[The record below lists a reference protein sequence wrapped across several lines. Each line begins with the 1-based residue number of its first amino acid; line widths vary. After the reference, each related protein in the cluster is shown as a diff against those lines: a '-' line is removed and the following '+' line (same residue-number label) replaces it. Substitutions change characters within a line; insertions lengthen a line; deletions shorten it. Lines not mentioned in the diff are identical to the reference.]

1 MFGGLAKSL
10 FGSSN
15 DRYVRSLNPI
25 LAKIAG
31 FEPTLKAMSD
41 EELSAQTVK
50 FRERLENGEKLD
62 SILPEAFATVR
73 EAGVRVLGMRHF
85 DVQMIGGIVLHRG
98 EIAEMRT
105 GEGKTLVATLATYL
119 NALPGKGVHV
129 ITVNDYLARRD
140 AEWMGQIYRFLGLTV
155 GVIVPNLADHQRR
168 EAYASDITYG
178 TNNEFGFDYLRDNMK
193 YDRASMVQRPFA
205 MAIVDEVDSVLID
218 EARTPL
224 IISGPTD
231 DKSELYIGVD
241 AIVKQLSPELYEK
254 DEKQKSIVLTEEG
267 METVERMLE
276 TAGLLKGANLY
287 DFENTQVVHH
297 LNQSLRANVMYKRDI
312 DYIVKDGKVVIIDE
326 FTGRMMDG
334 RRWSD
339 GLHQAVEAKEGVTI
353 EPENQ
358 TLASITFQNYFRM
371 YPKLAGMTG
380 TAATE
385 APEFYDIYKMN
396 VVSIPTNV
404 PVKRI
409 DQDDE
414 FYKTMQDKFI
424 AIARTIREHA
434 AKGQPVLVGTVSIEK
449 SELLSEYLTKEGVD
463 HSVLNARFHEQEAHI
478 VAQAGRLGAVTIATN
493 MAGRGT
499 DIQLG
504 GNLEFRV
511 EAELADM
518 PEGPEREA
526 AIAQIKAEIAAEKQR
541 VLEAGGLFV
550 LGTERHE
557 SRRIDNQLRGRSGRQ
572 GDPGLSR
579 FYLSL
584 DDDLLRI
591 FGPDTLFAKMMRNNI
606 ADGEAIGSKWLTK
619 AIETAQKKVE
629 ARNYD
634 IRKQVVEYDDVMND
648 QRKVIYEQR
657 ADIMDADTVG
667 DVVEDMRAE
676 TVNDLVGTACP
687 PETYP
692 EQWDIEGLKTR
703 AQEMLGIE
711 APVEQWIAE
720 TDGIEPEDVENR
732 IRDLATAR
740 VTEKSDQL
748 DPETWTSIE
757 KSILLQNLDHHWKEH
772 LAMLDALR
780 QVVHLRAY
788 AQKTPINEYKQEAFA
803 MFERMLGAI
812 REDVTRTLA
821 WAEFQFQAPPGL
833 PELPDFLTTHID
845 PLTGLDNSADWD
857 AGSAGLI
864 SNELPAMQIPR
875 PTGEALGD
883 DPANWVGRVN
893 RNAPCPCGSGRKY
906 KQCHGAVV

>member
-1 MFGGLAKSL
+1 MFGGIAKSL

-15 DRYVRSLNPI
+15 DRYVKSLNPV
-25 LAKIAG
+25 LAKIAS
-31 FEPTLKAMSD
+31 FEPALQAMDDATLAR
-41 EELSAQTVK
+41 QTVL
-50 FRERLENGEKLD
+50 FRERLANGETLD
-62 SILPEAFATVR
+62 QLLPEAFATVR
-73 EAGVRVLGMRHF
+73 EAASRVLGQRHY

-119 NALPGKGVHV
+119 NALPGEGVHV
-129 ITVNDYLARRD
+129 ITVNDYLASRD
-140 AEWMGQIYRFLGLTV
+140 ADWMGRVYRFLGLTT
-155 GVIVPNLADHQRR
+155 GVIVPNLTDDERR
-168 EAYASDITYG
+168 AAYAADITYG

-193 YDRASMVQRPFA
+193 YDRASMVQRAFA

-231 DKSELYIGVD
+231 DKSDLYIGVD
-241 AIVKQLSPELYEK
+241 AVVKQLSEEDYEK
-254 DEKQKSIVLTEEG
+254 DEKQKTIVLTEDGTEK
-267 METVERMLE
+267 VERMLE
-276 TAGLLKGANLY
+276 AAGLLQGANLY

-297 LNQSLRANVMYKRDI
+297 LNQSLRANVMFKADT
-312 DYIVKDGKVVIIDE
+312 DYIVKDGKVIIIDE

-339 GLHQAVEAKEGVTI
+339 GLHQAVEAKEGVQI

-358 TLASITFQNYFRM
+358 TMASITFQNYFRM

-385 APEFYDIYKMN
+385 AAEFYDIYKMN
-396 VVSIPTNV
+396 VVTIPTNK
-404 PVKRI
+404 PVHRV
-409 DQDDE
+409 DEEDE
-414 FYKTMQDKFI
+414 FYKDTQDKFR
-424 AIARTIREHA
+424 AIARRIREHA
-434 AKGQPVLVGTVSIEK
+434 EKGQPVLVGTVSIEK
-449 SELLSEYLTKEGVD
+449 SELLSEFLRQEGVD
-463 HSVLNARFHEQEAHI
+463 HSVLNARYHEREAHI

-511 EAELADM
+511 EDELAGM
-518 PEGPEREA
+518 PDGPERDA
-526 AIAQIKAEIAAEKQR
+526 AIEQIKAEIAAEKQR

-606 ADGEAIGSKWLTK
+606 GDGEAIGSKWLTK

-667 DVVEDMRAE
+667 EVVQDMRAE
-676 TVNDLVGTACP
+676 TVNAIIGDACP
-687 PETYP
+687 PNSYP
-692 EQWDIEGLKTR
+692 EQWDVEGMKARLADVLNLELPIDDWLT
-703 AQEMLGIE
+703 EDS
-711 APVEQWIAE
+711 V
-720 TDGIEPEDVENR
+720 DPE
-732 IRDLATAR
+732 L
-740 VTEKSDQL
+740 VTERVQQAADTAVTTKAADL
-748 DPETWTSIE
+748 DPDTWTQVE

-788 AQKTPINEYKQEAFA
+788 AQKTPINEYKQEAFNL
-803 MFERMLGAI
+803 FQRMLDAI
-812 REDVTRTLA
+812 REDVTKTIA
-821 WAEFQFQAPPGL
+821 HAQFRMQEPPPL
-833 PELPDFLTTHID
+833 PELPDFITTHFD
-845 PLTGLDNSADWD
+845 PFTGEDNSNDVD
-857 AGSAGLI
+857 AGTLGLVTTQ
-864 SNELPAMQIPR
+864 LPPLSIIQPDAP
-875 PTGEALGD
+875 ADLGD
-883 DPANWVGRVN
+883 DPANWDGVVS

-906 KQCHGAVV
+906 KHCHGAA